1 MWRDSDAI
9 MSFLNGEPVVWKI
22 VRRIDNARIVMR
34 WFLNMAERSRLRQNM
49 RPQHAYRRALTTEK
63 RTVLFAPAKLVN
75 EITGRF
81 YN

>member
-1 MWRDSDAI
+1 VFAQ
-9 MSFLNGEPVVWKI
+9 KQ
-22 VRRIDNARIVMR
+22 RRASSLAPYGDGFTHNARIVMR

-63 RTVLFAPAKLVN
+63 RTVLFAPAKFVN
-75 EITGRF
+75 EITARF